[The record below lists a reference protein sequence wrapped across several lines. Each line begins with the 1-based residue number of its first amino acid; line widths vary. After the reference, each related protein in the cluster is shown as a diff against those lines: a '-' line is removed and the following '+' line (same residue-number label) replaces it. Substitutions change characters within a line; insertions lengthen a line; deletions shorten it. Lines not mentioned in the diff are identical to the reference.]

1 MLPLQQTNRGP
12 VPPCIHGVP
21 VFFPRP
27 CPSIILSPPLGQPH
41 PPAWKEMAQ
50 IESKIWSNVLTC
62 LNFRL
67 HSIWINQNKGL
78 CFGWPSSDVQCEA
91 ERRSP
96 AGVKSQSKDESP
108 GWNCQVKKK
117 SHSVTICLI
126 RHLNLADSGCPVNW
140 SLEEQMGEVR
150 GAVETSGSLHS
161 CLVKPS
167 QVWKWFKPSGT
178 LVPFEGFRNKGFE
191 LPCL

>member
-78 CFGWPSSDVQCEA
+78 CFGRPSSDVQREA

-117 SHSVTICLI
+117 KSFSH
-126 RHLNLADSGCPVNW
+126 HLLNTTSSPRRQRLSSQLEPGGANGRSEGSRGDFRLSSLLPGEALA
-140 SLEEQMGEVR
+140 SLKVI
-150 GAVETSGSLHS
+150 
-161 CLVKPS
+161 
-167 QVWKWFKPSGT
+167 
-178 LVPFEGFRNKGFE
+178 
-191 LPCL
+191 